1 MINVPIINI
10 PNQSLSI
17 NLDNNQY
24 DITIHATQDNPDG
37 STGIMA
43 IDLTINNSIILSGI
57 RAVSG
62 FPLIPY
68 QYLVDDNGNFTFIT
82 VNDDYPDWRQ
92 FGITQYLIYASNSE
106 LKAIGN
112 G

>member
-1 MINVPIINI
+1 MIQVPISNI

-24 DITIHATQDNPDG
+24 DLNIHATNDNPDG

-43 IDLTINNSIILSGI
+43 VDITINNTIILTGM
-57 RAVSG
+57 RAVPG

-68 QYLVDDNGNFTFIT
+68 QYLVNGNFTFIT
-82 VNDDYPDWRQ
+82 MNDDYPDWRQ
-92 FGITQYLIYASNSE
+92 FGITQYLIFASNSE
-106 LKAIGN
+106 LETIAN